1 MNDKVEGTGGRTI
14 PLTPYLASLLL
25 TPSATERDPSQQAL
39 TPPVFCKEESEVGA
53 VRVGV
58 RQQDRVGWEDC

>member
-25 TPSATERDPSQQAL
+25 SLQRLNVKRNLKLIQLRTQTQFEFDTPAYTVIR
-39 TPPVFCKEESEVGA
+39 
-53 VRVGV
+53 
-58 RQQDRVGWEDC
+58 